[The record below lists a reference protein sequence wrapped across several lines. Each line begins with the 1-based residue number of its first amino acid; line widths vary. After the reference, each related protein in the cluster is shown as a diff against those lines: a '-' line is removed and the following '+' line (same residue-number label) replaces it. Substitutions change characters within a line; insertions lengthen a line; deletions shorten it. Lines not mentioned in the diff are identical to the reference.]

1 MNKKTPDIR
10 FKGFSDDW
18 EQRKLGEELSLLKD
32 GTHGTHTDVDDGP
45 YLLSAK
51 NIKNGKVNITEKDRK
66 ISKEEYT
73 KIHQNLSLQAGD
85 ILLTIVGSIGET
97 AILKETLNITF
108 QRSVAYLRPSFLNNQ
123 FLYTVI
129 SGESFQK
136 ELKNRQVVSAQPGI
150 YLGDLAKINI
160 CITSDVNEQIKI
172 GDFFKQ
178 LDNTIALHQQKLDL
192 LKQSKKSF
200 LQTLFPK
207 KEKSVPNIRFTG
219 FDEEWEQRKLGEVSD
234 IIGGG
239 TPSTTKKEYWGGN
252 IDWYSPVEIGNNTYV
267 SGSHNKITEIGLR
280 KSSAKI
286 LPKGSVL
293 FTSRAGI
300 GKTAILAREGATN
313 QGFQS
318 IVPNKNMLDTY
329 FIFSR
334 SSELKRYGEI
344 TGAGSTFVEVSGKQM
359 SKMPIFLPSLEEQ
372 VKIGLLFKR
381 VDDTITLQEQKIE
394 SLQQMKKSFLQK
406 MFV

>member
-1 MNKKTPDIR
+1 VVERMNKKTPDIR

-18 EQRKLGEELSLLKD
+18 EQRKFLDLVKRISTSSDSKTL
-32 GTHGTHTDVDDGP
+32 P
-45 YLLSAK
+45 
-51 NIKNGKVNITEKDRK
+51 K
-66 ISKEEYT
+66 IEFE
-73 KIHQNLSLQAGD
+73 D
-85 ILLTIVGSIGET
+85 I
-97 AILKETLNITF
+97 
-108 QRSVAYLRPSFLNNQ
+108 
-123 FLYTVI
+123 I
-129 SGESFQK
+129 SGEGRLNKDVSQK
-136 ELKNRQVVSAQPGI
+136 FDDRKGIVFEANNILYGKLRPYLKNWLLPDFKGI
-150 YLGDLAKINI
+150 ALGDFWVFETKNNNPNFIYYLVQADKYQKIAND
-160 CITSDVNEQIKI
+160 TSGTKMPRSDWQQVSNTYFAIPTLEEQKKVGRFLI
-172 GDFFKQ
+172 Q
-178 LDNTIALHQQKLDL
+178 LDKTIALHQQKLDL

-207 KEKSVPNIRFTG
+207 KEKPVPNIRFSG

>member
-1 MNKKTPDIR
+1 MVERMNKKTPDIR

-18 EQRKLGEELSLLKD
+18 EQRKFLDLVKRISTSSDSKTL
-32 GTHGTHTDVDDGP
+32 P
-45 YLLSAK
+45 
-51 NIKNGKVNITEKDRK
+51 K
-66 ISKEEYT
+66 IEFE
-73 KIHQNLSLQAGD
+73 D
-85 ILLTIVGSIGET
+85 I
-97 AILKETLNITF
+97 
-108 QRSVAYLRPSFLNNQ
+108 
-123 FLYTVI
+123 I
-129 SGESFQK
+129 SGEGRLNKDVSQK
-136 ELKNRQVVSAQPGI
+136 FDDRKGIVFEANNILYGKLRPYLKNWLLPDFKGI
-150 YLGDLAKINI
+150 ALGDFWVFETKNNNPNFIYYLVQADKYQKIAND
-160 CITSDVNEQIKI
+160 TSGTKMPRSDWQQVSNTYFAIPTLEEQKKVGRFLI
-172 GDFFKQ
+172 Q
-178 LDNTIALHQQKLDL
+178 LDKTIALHQQKLDL

-207 KEKSVPNIRFTG
+207 KEKPVPNIRFSG

-334 SSELKRYGEI
+334 SNELKRYGEI

>member
-1 MNKKTPDIR
+1 VVERMNKKTPDIR

-18 EQRKLGEELSLLKD
+18 EQRKFMDLVKRISTSSDSKTL
-32 GTHGTHTDVDDGP
+32 P
-45 YLLSAK
+45 
-51 NIKNGKVNITEKDRK
+51 K
-66 ISKEEYT
+66 IEFE
-73 KIHQNLSLQAGD
+73 D
-85 ILLTIVGSIGET
+85 I
-97 AILKETLNITF
+97 
-108 QRSVAYLRPSFLNNQ
+108 
-123 FLYTVI
+123 I
-129 SGESFQK
+129 SGEGRLNKDVSQK
-136 ELKNRQVVSAQPGI
+136 FDDRKGIVFEANNILYGKLRPYLKNWLLPDFKGI
-150 YLGDLAKINI
+150 ALGDFWVFETKNNNPNFIYYLVQADKYQKVAND
-160 CITSDVNEQIKI
+160 TSGTKMPRSDWQQVSNTYFAIPTLEEQKKVGRFLI
-172 GDFFKQ
+172 Q
-178 LDNTIALHQQKLDL
+178 LDKTIALHQQKLDL

-207 KEKSVPNIRFTG
+207 KEKPVPNIRFSG

-318 IVPNKNMLDTY
+318 IVPKKNMLDTY

-334 SSELKRYGEI
+334 SNELKRYGEV

-381 VDDTITLQEQKIE
+381 VDETITLQEQKID

>member
-1 MNKKTPDIR
+1 MVERMNKKTPDIR

-18 EQRKLGEELSLLKD
+18 EQRKFMDLVKRISTSSDSKTL
-32 GTHGTHTDVDDGP
+32 P
-45 YLLSAK
+45 
-51 NIKNGKVNITEKDRK
+51 K
-66 ISKEEYT
+66 IEFE
-73 KIHQNLSLQAGD
+73 D
-85 ILLTIVGSIGET
+85 I
-97 AILKETLNITF
+97 
-108 QRSVAYLRPSFLNNQ
+108 
-123 FLYTVI
+123 I
-129 SGESFQK
+129 SGEGRLNKDVSQK
-136 ELKNRQVVSAQPGI
+136 FDDRKGIVFEANNILYGKLRPYLKNWLLPDFKGI
-150 YLGDLAKINI
+150 ALGDFWVFETKNNNPNFIYYLVQADKYQKVAND
-160 CITSDVNEQIKI
+160 TSGTKMPRSDWQQVSNTYFAIPTLEEQKKVGRFLI
-172 GDFFKQ
+172 Q
-178 LDNTIALHQQKLDL
+178 LDKTIALHQQKLDL

-207 KEKSVPNIRFTG
+207 KEKPVPNIRFSG

-318 IVPNKNMLDTY
+318 IVPKKNMLDTY

-334 SSELKRYGEI
+334 SNELKRYGEV

-381 VDDTITLQEQKIE
+381 VDETITLQEQKID